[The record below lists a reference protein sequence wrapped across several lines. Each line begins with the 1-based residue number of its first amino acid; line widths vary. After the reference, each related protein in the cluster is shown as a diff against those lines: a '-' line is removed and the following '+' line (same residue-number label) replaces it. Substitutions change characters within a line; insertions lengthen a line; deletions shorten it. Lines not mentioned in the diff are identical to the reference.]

1 MMSISQIPSPTGFT
15 WDYGPEQRLI
25 CQRSR
30 VVRTPGLSVV
40 APIYNEQDNVEAL
53 VREICEVA
61 ALVGGEWELVLVDDG
76 SRDNTALRLT
86 PLLSPQIRAIRL
98 AENRGQS
105 TALLVGLRAS
115 RYDVVATIDGDL
127 QNDPRDLPC
136 LMALLGEAD
145 MVCGI
150 RRKRQDSIWRRLV
163 SRGANRL
170 RSRLTGDGITDTG
183 CSLKVMTGQVAD
195 TLPFFHG
202 AHRFMPALAQLNGFR
217 VAETGVSHRPRVQGE
232 TKYGS
237 WGRLKATVPDLLGFL
252 WLKSRYP
259 RYVAEE
265 M

>member
-1 MMSISQIPSPTGFT
+1 MMSISQIPGPTGLAF
-15 WDYGPEQRLI
+15 DHGPEQRLT
-25 CQRSR
+25 CQKPRGLR
-30 VVRTPGLSVV
+30 APGVSVV

-53 VREICEVA
+53 VREISEVCGS
-61 ALVGGEWELVLVDDG
+61 LGGDWELVLVDDG
-76 SRDNTALRLT
+76 SRDETATRLG
-86 PLLSPQIRAIRL
+86 PLLSPRIRAVRL
-98 AENRGQS
+98 AHNRGQS

-127 QNDPRDLPC
+127 QNDPRDLPR
-136 LMALLGEAD
+136 LIALLGEAD

-150 RRKRQDSIWRRLV
+150 RRKRQDSTWRRLV

-183 CSLKVMTGQVAD
+183 CSLKVMTGLVAD

-217 VAETGVSHRPRVQGE
+217 VTETAVSHRPRVQGE

-237 WGRLKATVPDLLGFL
+237 WGRLKATLPDLLGFL

>member
-1 MMSISQIPSPTGFT
+1 MLRVSGSLLS
-15 WDYGPEQRLI
+15 
-25 CQRSR
+25 SR
-30 VVRTPGLSVV
+30 V
-40 APIYNEQDNVEAL
+40 
-53 VREICEVA
+53 
-61 ALVGGEWELVLVDDG
+61 
-76 SRDNTALRLT
+76 
-86 PLLSPQIRAIRL
+86 RAIQL

-127 QNDPRDLPC
+127 QNDPRDLPQ
-136 LMALLGEAD
+136 LMGLLGEAD

-150 RRKRQDSIWRRLV
+150 RRKRQDSAWRRLV
-163 SRGANRL
+163 SRSANRI
-170 RSRLTGDGITDTG
+170 RSKLTGDGITDTG

-195 TLPFFHG
+195 TLAFFHG

-217 VAETGVSHRPRVQGE
+217 VAETAVSHRPRVQGE

-237 WGRLKATVPDLLGFL
+237 WGRLKSTLPDLLGFL

-265 M
+265 L